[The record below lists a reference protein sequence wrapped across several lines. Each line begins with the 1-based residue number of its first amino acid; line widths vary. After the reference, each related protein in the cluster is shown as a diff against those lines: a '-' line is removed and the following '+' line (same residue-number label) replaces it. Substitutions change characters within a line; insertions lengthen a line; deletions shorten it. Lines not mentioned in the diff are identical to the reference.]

1 MADLENQYNIY
12 ADIAQ
17 GSYKGR
23 DDNFPYEELSPSKR
37 NRLDKGESVKFNF
50 PHAKDAY
57 GNDASTI
64 YLQPDPIVKTIKGK
78 NFLGREKEYQKGLLT
93 DEKAGYNSYF
103 VTDTPTLNEKTK
115 HTYFATRGS
124 DAISL
129 HTLNDWVENNGS
141 FTLFNSY
148 IPQAKLATKAMHQK
162 ITEMTTKAPN
172 ATGAVSGLS
181 LGTMVSIQ
189 AVANLP
195 EKDIAKI
202 DKVVLFQGP
211 DARKSVNRMSEQA
224 QKNIQQLEEQGKID
238 YYVNAFDIVSVL
250 NRNKKGVDEIGNVHY
265 LLPKSFTTIFDT
277 EDKNGSSHDFGQYQL
292 NPDGV
297 PKEANVNEHAYIFA
311 AGIKVSKLID
321 KYLVLIVRNTKVNIT
336 SGNLLATLMGGGV
349 LYLKFQKEYEAIISE
364 AKIASQW
371 QERVTS
377 IQKSLSTASGNKKIE
392 LRADLA
398 RAVAQKAKNIGEEYE
413 NLTKNVLQ
421 ETEEEID
428 ALAREIKESAMSI
441 RQYLSYAEV
450 QEMIAPYEKSR
461 LWDNGQV
468 ASDHNQVKKYK
479 EKMIDFSEKLI
490 TVAKNIQDYDGQA
503 GNVSFKK

>member
-148 IPQAKLATKAMHQK
+148 IPQAKLATKVMHQK

-172 ATGAVSGLS
+172 ATVAVTGHS

-211 DARKSVNRMSEQA
+211 DARKSVNRM
-224 QKNIQQLEEQGKID
+224 
-238 YYVNAFDIVSVL
+238 L
-250 NRNKKGVDEIGNVHY
+250 NKHKR
-265 LLPKSFTTIFDT
+265 
-277 EDKNGSSHDFGQYQL
+277 
-292 NPDGV
+292 
-297 PKEANVNEHAYIFA
+297 
-311 AGIKVSKLID
+311 
-321 KYLVLIVRNTKVNIT
+321 
-336 SGNLLATLMGGGV
+336 
-349 LYLKFQKEYEAIISE
+349 IS
-364 AKIASQW
+364 
-371 QERVTS
+371 
-377 IQKSLSTASGNKKIE
+377 N
-392 LRADLA
+392 
-398 RAVAQKAKNIGEEYE
+398 N
-413 NLTKNVLQ
+413 
-421 ETEEEID
+421 
-428 ALAREIKESAMSI
+428 
-441 RQYLSYAEV
+441 
-450 QEMIAPYEKSR
+450 
-461 LWDNGQV
+461 
-468 ASDHNQVKKYK
+468 
-479 EKMIDFSEKLI
+479 
-490 TVAKNIQDYDGQA
+490 
-503 GNVSFKK
+503 